1 MKKLLVLFAS
11 STILLAGCAQESPE
25 VNLVFSVN
33 AVPTD
38 AHYEGMMKFKEVIE
52 ADTRANITVDTFH
65 SGSLFKQDQELGAVK
80 SGQADIVYLS
90 APWLTTD
97 SPWIGMFTAGYVF
110 QSYDHMTAVMNGE
123 IGKSVF
129 TRVVEE
135 QNIRPLSAFYLGT
148 RQISLKEDKH
158 IKTPADLRGV
168 NLRMPNSPAWLFL
181 GRALGANPTPIA
193 FSELY
198 LALQTGTVDGQDN
211 PLPTLRSAKFYEV
224 QKSITITNHLVDS
237 VWPVINEAKW
247 QSLNQYQ
254 KDAVLKAVEAA
265 RKTTDDLNNQR
276 EKELIAYFESK
287 GLKVYRADLKVFS
300 DTVLAA
306 YLNDKV
312 ITKDWDL
319 NLLDRIRAAA

>member
-1 MKKLLVLFAS
+1 MKKLLLLAAS
-11 STILLAGCAQESPE
+11 SAILLAGCASEAQA
-25 VNLVFSVN
+25 VNLIFSVN
-33 AVPTD
+33 AVPGD

-52 ADTRANITVDTFH
+52 ADARANITVDTFH

-110 QSYDHMTAVMNGE
+110 QSYEHMTFVMNGD
-123 IGKSVF
+123 IGQSVF
-129 TRVVEE
+129 ARVVQE
-135 QNIRPLSAFYLGT
+135 QGVRPLAAFYLGT
-148 RQISLKEDKH
+148 RQISLKEDKQ
-158 IKTPADLRGV
+158 IRTPADLKGV

-211 PLPTLRSAKFYEV
+211 PLPTVRSAKFYEV
-224 QKSITITNHLVDS
+224 QKSINITNHLVDS
-237 VWPVINEAKW
+237 VWPVINEGRW

-254 KDAVLKAVEAA
+254 RDAILRAVEAA
-265 RKTTDDLNNQR
+265 RKTTDELNVQR
-276 EKELIAYFESK
+276 EKELVAFFESQ
-287 GLKVYRADLKVFS
+287 GLKVYRADLKAFS
-300 DTVLAA
+300 DHVLSA
-306 YLNDKV
+306 YLNDKT

-319 NLLDRIRAAA
+319 NLLEQIRANA